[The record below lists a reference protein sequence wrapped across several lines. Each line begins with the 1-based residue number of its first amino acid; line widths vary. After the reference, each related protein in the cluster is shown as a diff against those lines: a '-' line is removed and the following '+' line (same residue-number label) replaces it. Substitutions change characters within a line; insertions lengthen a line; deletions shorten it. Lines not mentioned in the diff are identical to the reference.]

1 LTILT
6 PCDIFGNL
14 VYSMM
19 KKFTLLF
26 SLLTIIAISACESKK
41 SAKKEKATN
50 TEELAQQVA
59 DTPVI
64 PASIEPEKKNKMVEI
79 ITEFG
84 TMKVRLYD
92 ETPLHRDN
100 FIKLVEE
107 GFYNDLL
114 FHRVIK
120 NFMVQGGDPNS
131 KGAEP
136 NTPLGNGG
144 PGYTIPAEIKPGLFH
159 KKGVLSAA
167 RLGDQMNPEKASS
180 GSQFYLVQGTKVPAA
195 TLQQFAARSGYQYSP
210 EQIEAYE
217 TVGGTPHLDGQYTVF
232 GEVIEGLDIIDKIAA
247 VPTAP
252 GDRPLKDVKMTM
264 RIVKK

>member
-1 LTILT
+1 
-6 PCDIFGNL
+6 
-14 VYSMM
+14 M

-26 SLLTIIAISACESKK
+26 SLITVIAFSACESNK
-41 SAKKEKATN
+41 STKKETQEQPEN
-50 TEELAQQVA
+50 TVDAEEQVA

-64 PASIEPEKKNKMVEI
+64 PASVEPEKKNKMVEI
-79 ITEFG
+79 ITDFG

-120 NFMVQGGDPNS
+120 NFMIQGGDPNS
-131 KGAEP
+131 RGAEP
-136 NTPLGNGG
+136 TTQLGNGG

-167 RLGDQMNPEKASS
+167 RLGDQMNPERASS
-180 GSQFYLVQGTKVPAA
+180 GSQFYLVQGQKVPAA
-195 TLQQFAARSGYQYSP
+195 TLQQFAARSGFTYTP

-232 GEVIEGLDIIDKIAA
+232 GEVVEGLDVIDKIAA
-247 VPTAP
+247 VQTAP
-252 GDRPLKDVKMTM
+252 GDRPVQDVKMTM

>member
-1 LTILT
+1 
-6 PCDIFGNL
+6 
-14 VYSMM
+14 M

-26 SLLTIIAISACESKK
+26 SLITAFALSACESNK
-41 SAKKEKATN
+41 STN
-50 TEELAQQVA
+50 IESQEQSENTVDGGQQMV

-64 PASIEPEKKNKMVEI
+64 PASTEPEKKNKMVEI
-79 ITEFG
+79 ITDFG

-131 KGAEP
+131 KGAQP
-136 NTPLGNGG
+136 STQLGSGG

-167 RLGDQMNPEKASS
+167 RLGDQVNPERASS

-195 TLQQFAARSGYQYSP
+195 TLQQFAARSGYSYTP
-210 EQIEAYE
+210 EQIATYE

-232 GEVIEGLDIIDKIAA
+232 GEVVEGLDVIDKIAA
-247 VPTAP
+247 VQTMP
-252 GDRPLKDVKMTM
+252 GDRPVEDVKMTM
-264 RIVKK
+264 RIVKE